1 MDSSSS
7 SPNAAILQAKF
18 HLRGGFENEF
28 AAWQAEVLTRAAGF
42 TGFLNS
48 EITPSGDA
56 SSWAVM
62 LRFANT
68 GQLDAW
74 RESETWRHLL
84 GEVQSLL
91 AEKSSIEIEVRETEP
106 DGGVIEVIV
115 TKVKAGKEV
124 AYREWETKIQQA
136 QSKFPGYLG
145 SYVQPPLAGELG
157 WTTLMRFD
165 TAEHLDKWLKS
176 PERAALLGEV
186 EPLIDY
192 AHLQRMETS
201 FPGWFPTDPNTG
213 QGPPFSNCDARKLLS
228 QSPPC
233 EPEFFTGL
241 VHWQYHQRRID
252 DLADDAGIHQGA
264 WLVALPEAGCA
275 AKRSLERHTPNL
287 CPLRV
292 IGCNLLE
299 ICLRCEQPRVR
310 LFSFFEKTKK
320 HPFRRQTPQVTTNYE
335 HPKIRT
341 IKNFCAEPSRCRGAH
356 CSSEKDDS

>member
-18 HLRGGFENEF
+18 HLRSGFENEF

-48 EITPSGDA
+48 EITPSRDA

-68 GQLDAW
+68 GHLDAW

-84 GEVQSLL
+84 EEVQSLI
-91 AEKSSIEIEVRETEP
+91 AEKSSIEIEVKETEP

-115 TKVKAGKEV
+115 TKVKPDKEA
-124 AYREWETKIQQA
+124 AYREWETKTQQA
-136 QSKFPGYLG
+136 QSKFPGYCG

-176 PERAALLGEV
+176 PERAALISEA

-201 FPGWFPTDPNTG
+201 FPGWFPTDPKTG
-213 QGPPFSNCDARKLLS
+213 HGPPNWKAAMLVLLGLFPIVMLESLFLSPRLASLNFSLALFIGNTISVALTTWLTMPVFIKALDWWLFPKPDAPKS
-228 QSPPC
+228 
-233 EPEFFTGL
+233 
-241 VHWQYHQRRID
+241 VHWKGTLLIFALYA
-252 DLADDAGIHQGA
+252 LS
-264 WLVALPEAGCA
+264 VAIFW
-275 AKRSLERHTPNL
+275 KF
-287 CPLRV
+287 V
-292 IGCNLLE
+292 
-299 ICLRCEQPRVR
+299 
-310 LFSFFEKTKK
+310 
-320 HPFRRQTPQVTTNYE
+320 
-335 HPKIRT
+335 
-341 IKNFCAEPSRCRGAH
+341 
-356 CSSEKDDS
+356 